1 MRWSLLAA
9 LSASPLVLSA
19 LAAFAAAPSSD
30 PARVSGPV
38 THENLTVFFIH
49 GTSAPGKA
57 PLTLEEAL
65 AKRAVEVRETGN
77 VNQLEIE
84 NSGNEPVFIQAG
96 DIVKGGQQD
105 RTLMVSLLLP
115 PKSGRIP
122 IASFCVEQ
130 GRWTARG
137 REDTSQFSTASA
149 AVPSREMKLA
159 MKAPMPA
166 APPAGGNADA
176 RIVGGNSASARIVR
190 GNSAA
195 SETGERQA
203 QVWES
208 VRKTQAKLSGNVG
221 SQVRSAQS
229 ASSLQLA
236 LENEKLIDA
245 QKGYGNALKAAG
257 ESGDD
262 IVGFIF
268 AVNGELNSAD
278 VYPSNGLF
286 RKMWSKLLTAS
297 VIEAIGHKDE
307 PAVAA
312 PSIETV
318 TAFLAAAEN
327 GKASEKPLNAGVK
340 LETRE
345 ADKAYLFETAR
356 AASPASPASW
366 VHRNY
371 LAR

>member
-9 LSASPLVLSA
+9 LSASPLVISA

-30 PARVSGPV
+30 PVRISGPV

-84 NSGNEPVFIQAG
+84 NSGSEPVFIQAG

-130 GRWTARG
+130 GRWSARG
-137 REDTSQFSTASA
+137 KEDVKTFASSSGH
-149 AVPSREMKLA
+149 VPSRDMKIAMQAPAKPPEPVTSTAAGGPSAGRGQNVAPRAGDETSRKQRAVWDGVSRLQKNLA
-159 MKAPMPA
+159 DKVGAPVA
-166 APPAGGNADA
+166 AP
-176 RIVGGNSASARIVR
+176 
-190 GNSAA
+190 
-195 SETGERQA
+195 E
-203 QVWES
+203 
-208 VRKTQAKLSGNVG
+208 
-221 SQVRSAQS
+221 S

-236 LENEKLIDA
+236 LENKKLVTE
-245 QKGYGNALKAAG
+245 QKSYVEALRKAG
-257 ESGDD
+257 ESADD
-262 IVGFIF
+262 VIGYVF
-268 AVNGELNSAD
+268 AINGQISSGD
-278 VYPSNGLF
+278 VYPSNALF
-286 RKMWSKLLTAS
+286 RKMWAKLLNAGAT
-297 VIEAIGHKDE
+297 EAIGHRNDT
-307 PAVAA
+307 PAGAP
-312 PSIETV
+312 PSIEAV
-318 TAFLAAAEN
+318 NGFLAGVEQ
-327 GKASEKPLNAGVK
+327 GTKEQKPLTAG
-340 LETRE
+340 LQQETRE
-345 ADKAYLFETAR
+345 GEKAYMFETA
-356 AASPASPASW
+356 SPAGF

-371 LAR
+371 LAK

>member
-30 PARVSGPV
+30 PVRISGPV

-130 GRWTARG
+130 GRWSARG
-137 REDTSQFSTASA
+137 KEDVKTFASSSGH
-149 AVPSREMKLA
+149 VPSRDMKIAMQAPPKAAQPVTNAADPTGRGQTVLPRAGDETSRKQRAVWDGVSRLQKNLA
-159 MKAPMPA
+159 DKVGTTVA
-166 APPAGGNADA
+166 AP
-176 RIVGGNSASARIVR
+176 
-190 GNSAA
+190 
-195 SETGERQA
+195 E
-203 QVWES
+203 
-208 VRKTQAKLSGNVG
+208 
-221 SQVRSAQS
+221 S

-236 LENEKLIDA
+236 LENKKLVTE
-245 QKGYGNALKAAG
+245 QKAYVEALRKAG
-257 ESGDD
+257 EASDDVIGYVFAINGQISSG
-262 IVGFIF
+262 
-268 AVNGELNSAD
+268 D
-278 VYPSNGLF
+278 VYPSNALF
-286 RKMWSKLLTAS
+286 RKMWAKLLNAGAT
-297 VIEAIGHKDE
+297 EAIGHRNDT
-307 PAVAA
+307 PAPAAA
-312 PSIETV
+312 PPTV
-318 TAFLAAAEN
+318 EAVNGFLAGAEQGTKN
-327 GKASEKPLNAGVK
+327 ETPLTAG
-340 LETRE
+340 LRQETRE
-345 ADKAYLFETAR
+345 GEKAYLFETA
-356 AASPASPASW
+356 SSKGF

-371 LAR
+371 LAK

>member
-30 PARVSGPV
+30 PVRISGPV

-84 NSGNEPVFIQAG
+84 NSGSEPVFIQAG

-130 GRWTARG
+130 GRWSARG
-137 REDTSQFSTASA
+137 KEDVKTFASSSGH
-149 AVPSREMKLA
+149 VPSRDMKIA
-159 MKAPMPA
+159 MQAPPKATDPATNAAASPSQRGGYA
-166 APPAGGNADA
+166 APRAGDETSRKQRAVWDGVSRLQKNLADK
-176 RIVGGNSASARIVR
+176 VGAPV
-190 GNSAA
+190 AA
-195 SETGERQA
+195 PE
-203 QVWES
+203 
-208 VRKTQAKLSGNVG
+208 
-221 SQVRSAQS
+221 S

-236 LENEKLIDA
+236 LENKKLVTE
-245 QKGYGNALKAAG
+245 QKSYVEALRKAG
-257 ESGDD
+257 EASDDVIGYVFAINGQISSG
-262 IVGFIF
+262 
-268 AVNGELNSAD
+268 D
-278 VYPSNGLF
+278 VYPSNALF
-286 RKMWSKLLTAS
+286 RKMWTKLLNAGAT
-297 VIEAIGHKDE
+297 EAIGHRNDTPAAAPPTTEAVNGFLAGAEQGTKDE
-307 PAVAA
+307 RPL
-312 PSIETV
+312 
-318 TAFLAAAEN
+318 TAGLRQ
-327 GKASEKPLNAGVK
+327 
-340 LETRE
+340 ETRE
-345 ADKAYLFETAR
+345 GEKAYLFETAG
-356 AASPASPASW
+356 AKGF

-371 LAR
+371 LAK

>member
-130 GRWTARG
+130 GRWSARG
-137 REDTSQFSTASA
+137 KEDVKTFASSSGH
-149 AVPSREMKLA
+149 VPSRDMKIAMQAPPKAAQPVTNAADPAGRGQTVERRVSDETGRKQRAVWDGVSRLQKNLA
-159 MKAPMPA
+159 DKVGAPVA
-166 APPAGGNADA
+166 AP
-176 RIVGGNSASARIVR
+176 
-190 GNSAA
+190 
-195 SETGERQA
+195 E
-203 QVWES
+203 
-208 VRKTQAKLSGNVG
+208 
-221 SQVRSAQS
+221 S

-236 LENEKLIDA
+236 LENKKLVTE
-245 QKGYGNALKAAG
+245 QKTYVEALRAAG
-257 ESGDD
+257 EASDDVVGYVFAINGQISSG
-262 IVGFIF
+262 
-268 AVNGELNSAD
+268 D
-278 VYPSNGLF
+278 VYPSNALF
-286 RKMWSKLLTAS
+286 RKMWAKLLNAGAT
-297 VIEAIGHKDE
+297 EAIGHRNDT
-307 PAVAA
+307 PAPAA
-312 PSIETV
+312 TPPTV
-318 TAFLAAAEN
+318 EAVNGFLAGAEQGTKN
-327 GKASEKPLNAGVK
+327 ETPLTAG
-340 LETRE
+340 LRQETRE
-345 ADKAYLFETAR
+345 GEKAYLFETA
-356 AASPASPASW
+356 SSKGF

-371 LAR
+371 LAK

>member
-30 PARVSGPV
+30 PARISGPV

-84 NSGNEPVFIQAG
+84 NSGNEPIFIQAG

-130 GRWTARG
+130 GRWSARG
-137 REDTSQFSTASA
+137 KEDVKTFASSSGH
-149 AVPSREMKLA
+149 VPSRDMKIAMQAPPKAAQPVTNAADPAGRGQTVEWRVSDETGRKQRAVWDGVSRLQKNLA
-159 MKAPMPA
+159 DKVGAPVA
-166 APPAGGNADA
+166 AP
-176 RIVGGNSASARIVR
+176 
-190 GNSAA
+190 
-195 SETGERQA
+195 E
-203 QVWES
+203 
-208 VRKTQAKLSGNVG
+208 
-221 SQVRSAQS
+221 S

-236 LENEKLIDA
+236 LENKKLVTE
-245 QKGYGNALKAAG
+245 QKTYVEALRAAG
-257 ESGDD
+257 EASDDVVGYVFAINGQISSG
-262 IVGFIF
+262 
-268 AVNGELNSAD
+268 D
-278 VYPSNGLF
+278 VYPSNALF
-286 RKMWSKLLTAS
+286 RKMWAKLLNAGAT
-297 VIEAIGHKDE
+297 EAIGHRNDT
-307 PAVAA
+307 PAPAA
-312 PSIETV
+312 TPPTV
-318 TAFLAAAEN
+318 EAVNGFLAGAEQGTKN
-327 GKASEKPLNAGVK
+327 ETPLTAG
-340 LETRE
+340 LRQETRE
-345 ADKAYLFETAR
+345 GEKAYLFETA
-356 AASPASPASW
+356 SSKGF

-371 LAR
+371 LAK